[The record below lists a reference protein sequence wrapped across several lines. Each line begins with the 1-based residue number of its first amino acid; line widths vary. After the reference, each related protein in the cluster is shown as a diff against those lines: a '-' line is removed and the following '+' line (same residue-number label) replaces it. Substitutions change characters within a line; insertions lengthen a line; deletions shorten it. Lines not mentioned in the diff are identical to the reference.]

1 MVRPKILTS
10 GILKIENYIKAIE
23 AAGGEAILAQEYAE
37 EFDGLVL
44 CGGVDI
50 NPSFYGEQ
58 INGSKNINKEL
69 DEIEFALLK
78 TFVEAGKPI
87 LGICR
92 GCQLINIF
100 FGGSLHQHINNAAA
114 HTSGVVGLDLVHNVV
129 AERESVIY
137 DIYGESFSVNSS
149 HHQAVKKL
157 GKNLKITMHSEND
170 HFVEGIEHTSLP
182 IIAVQWHP
190 ERMCGE
196 HLRNDTVDGS
206 KIFEYFINLCKGQT
220 H

>member
-1 MVRPKILTS
+1 MSLPKILVS
-10 GILKIENYIKAIE
+10 AKPKKENYINAIE
-23 AAGGEAILAQEYAE
+23 EVGAIPCLNEEYDDS
-37 EFDGLVL
+37 FDGLVL
-44 CGGVDI
+44 CGGSDI
-50 NPSFYGEQ
+50 HPSYYNEEMD
-58 INGSKNINKEL
+58 GSRNI
-69 DEIEFALLK
+69 DEARDKQEFALLK
-78 TFVEAGKPI
+78 AFVEAGKPI

-114 HTSGVVGLDLVHNVV
+114 HTSGAVGLDLVHNVI
-129 AERESVIY
+129 AEKGSVVQKL
-137 DIYGESFSVNSS
+137 YGDTFPVNSS

-157 GKNLKITMHSEND
+157 GKNLKITMHSKDD

-196 HLRNDTVDGS
+196 HLRKDAVDGS
-206 KIFEYFINLCKGQT
+206 KIFEYFINLCKAQNR
-220 H
+220 